1 MPRWRP
7 RRWRGVDPEPETAT
21 QWEAF
26 VTSELVAYE
35 ARDGIGYVT
44 LNRPEVLNALN
55 DDLIKQL
62 REVLYQLDDDAD
74 ALVGILS
81 GSGRAFCSGADI
93 KQRQLRPKEELA
105 RLGSPQGRGAHIEDL
120 FQRFV
125 NWKPIIAAVHGYAI
139 GAGLHMA
146 LMCEMIV
153 ASEGSQFW
161 IPEIPRGL
169 WVANFWKLLSHRTGG
184 GFATDVCLTAR
195 YWTAE
200 EGYQRGVVDRLAP
213 SGSHMKHAEDLAKVI
228 LAHPPL
234 AVREAVHVRRGE
246 LEQLELQS
254 RLVRKRE
261 LHLTD
266 DFRESATAFA
276 EKRQPVFHGR

>member
-1 MPRWRP
+1 
-7 RRWRGVDPEPETAT
+7 
-21 QWEAF
+21 
-26 VTSELVAYE
+26 VTPAYVE
-35 ARDGIGYVT
+35 YAERDGIGYIM

-55 DDLIKQL
+55 DDVIKQL
-62 REVLYQLDDDAD
+62 REVLFQFDDDPN

-93 KQRQLRPKEELA
+93 KQRQLRPREELA

-139 GAGLHMA
+139 GAGFHMA

-153 ASEGSQFW
+153 ADEGAQFW

-169 WVANFWKLLSHRTGG
+169 WVANFWMLLSHRTGG

-195 YWTAE
+195 YFSAE
-200 EGYQRGVVDRLAP
+200 EAHRRGAIDRVVP
-213 SGSHMKHAEDLAKVI
+213 SGSHMEGAETLARAITV
-228 LAHPPL
+228 HPPL
-234 AVREAVHVRRGE
+234 AVREAVQIRRGAMEE
-246 LEQLELQS
+246 LELAS
-254 RLVRKRE
+254 RLARRRD
-261 LHLTD
+261 LHLTE

-276 EKRQPVFHGR
+276 EKRTPTFYGR

>member
-1 MPRWRP
+1 MSS
-7 RRWRGVDPEPETAT
+7 A
-21 QWEAF
+21 
-26 VTSELVAYE
+26 LVGYE
-35 ARDGIGYVT
+35 ERDGIGYVT

-55 DDLIKQL
+55 DDLIKRL
-62 REVLYQLDDDAD
+62 REVLYELDDDAN
-74 ALVGILS
+74 ALVGIIS

-120 FQRFV
+120 FQRFT

-139 GAGLHMA
+139 GGGLHMA

-153 ASEGSQFW
+153 AAEGTQFW

-169 WVANFWKLLSHRTGG
+169 WVANFWKILSHRTGS

-195 YWTAE
+195 YWGAE
-200 EGYQRGVVDRLAP
+200 EAHQHGVVDRLAP
-213 SGSHMKHAEDLAKVI
+213 SGAHMKEAESLAQAF

-234 AVREAVHVRRGE
+234 AVREAVEIRRGA
-246 LEQLELQS
+246 LEQLELES
-254 RLVRKRE
+254 RMVRKRA

-276 EKRQPVFHGR
+276 EKRKPVFHGS